1 MSEVKHIHHIKKIKQ
16 TVQFMINI
24 IAILSYIYETVY
36 INIRYNNRVSEENL
50 HGRVKIIS
58 VNTVIDLA

>member
-1 MSEVKHIHHIKKIKQ
+1 MSEVKHKHHIKQIKQ

-24 IAILSYIYETVY
+24 IAIFSYIYETVY
-36 INIRYNNRVSEENL
+36 INIRYNNRVSKENL
-50 HGRVKIIS
+50 HGRVEIIS

>member
-1 MSEVKHIHHIKKIKQ
+1 MSDVKHKHHIKQIKQ

-24 IAILSYIYETVY
+24 IAIFSYIYETVY
-36 INIRYNNRVSEENL
+36 INIRYNNRVSKENL
-50 HGRVKIIS
+50 HGRVEIIS